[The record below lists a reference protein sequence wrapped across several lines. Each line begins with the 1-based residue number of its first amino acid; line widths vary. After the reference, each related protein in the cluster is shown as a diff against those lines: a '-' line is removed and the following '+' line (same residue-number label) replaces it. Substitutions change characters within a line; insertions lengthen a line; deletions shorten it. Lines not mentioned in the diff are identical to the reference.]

1 MLWPAPS
8 LSQRPL
14 ERSRYPPRQFRI
26 IGGRWHMVRQ
36 HFDNRRALRRNS
48 RCRRNAVRN
57 PRNQRQQLSLC
68 CGLIVRTVNC
78 SFASSGIML
87 FFVPAWNVPTVTTV
101 GICGSI
107 SLLTTVCSATT
118 MYPLASFVSTPPR
131 SLLCTLF
138 QSYTNLSRGT
148 HPLPPPNNPSLHHSQ
163 MVPALSLKLTARPG
177 FCSLPVAL
185 KFPLTGADY
194 ASS

>member
-1 MLWPAPS
+1 MSQQSLPSGSADPFPCSPPFAAP
-8 LSQRPL
+8 QRC
-14 ERSRYPPRQFRI
+14 
-26 IGGRWHMVRQ
+26 
-36 HFDNRRALRRNS
+36 D
-48 RCRRNAVRN
+48 
-57 PRNQRQQLSLC
+57 
-68 CGLIVRTVNC
+68 
-78 SFASSGIML
+78 
-87 FFVPAWNVPTVTTV
+87 
-101 GICGSI
+101 
-107 SLLTTVCSATT
+107 
-118 MYPLASFVSTPPR
+118 PLASFVSTPPR

-138 QSYTNLSRGT
+138 NITRNVSRGT